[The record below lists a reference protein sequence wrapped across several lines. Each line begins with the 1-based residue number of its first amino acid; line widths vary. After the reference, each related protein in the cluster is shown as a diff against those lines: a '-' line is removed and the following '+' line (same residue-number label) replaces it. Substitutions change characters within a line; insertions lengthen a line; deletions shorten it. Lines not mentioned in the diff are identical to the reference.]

1 MAQRNRQ
8 RGFTLVEGLIA
19 ATVLAVAGAAVS
31 VAISSGH
38 MQGFEASRMQ
48 QGMMLA
54 EEMMEY
60 VLSLPYTDPDGAS
73 TPGPEANE
81 STPADFD
88 NVDDFDA
95 YIELAG
101 QVRDVAGVLYPE
113 QYQVFSRSV
122 AVQYGSETVAGF
134 GGPIPGLLVTVTV
147 TDNKGRQFVHT
158 RFMPEPGS

>member
-1 MAQRNRQ
+1 MYRFINNMKTGVLMA
-8 RGFTLVEGLIA
+8 GMMALFV
-19 ATVLAVAGAAVS
+19 AVG
-31 VAISSGH
+31 GYL
-38 MQGFEASRMQ
+38 GGQ

-147 TDNKGRQFVHT
+147 MDNKGRQFVHT